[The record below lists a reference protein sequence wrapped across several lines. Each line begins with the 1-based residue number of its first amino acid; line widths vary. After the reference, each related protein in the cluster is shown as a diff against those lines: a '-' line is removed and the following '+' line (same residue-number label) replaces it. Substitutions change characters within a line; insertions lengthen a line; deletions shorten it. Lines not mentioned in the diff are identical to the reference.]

1 MKIGEKIYQEGD
13 KVIIQKVHNFAPE
26 LERARQLRDGGHG
39 QTGEHR
45 LVGTVPLSM
54 IWEWCKE
61 AGVKWDDIHGRQE
74 VIKRK
79 MLSSDNKNLRVWQG
93 RY

>member
-1 MKIGEKIYQEGD
+1 MKIGEKVYQEGD
-13 KVIIQKVHNFAPE
+13 KVIVQKVHDFTGE
-26 LERARQLRDGGHG
+26 LDRAKQLRDGGHG
-39 QTGEHR
+39 QSGESR

-74 VIKRK
+74 VIKKK
-79 MLSSDNKNLRVWQG
+79 MLGSDHKNLRVWQG